1 MPAKYLRIYA
11 NNFINLLTLIPF
23 FIIMQKSFIVENVEA
38 NLDKITCLS
47 EAIIEGINF
56 RLMNAQGVWHV
67 NNEDDLYN
75 EVEAYIG
82 VPLAS
87 LSYCKNQ
94 PHKLTA
100 FM

>member
-1 MPAKYLRIYA
+1 MVYA
-11 NNFINLLTLIPF
+11 NNFINLLTLISF

-56 RLMNAQGVWHV
+56 RLMNALGVWHV
-67 NNEDDLYN
+67 NGANNDECEVNLYN

-82 VPLAS
+82 VPIARLE
-87 LSYCKNQ
+87 YCKNQ

>member
-1 MPAKYLRIYA
+1 
-11 NNFINLLTLIPF
+11 
-23 FIIMQKSFIVENVEA
+23 MQKSFIVENVEA
-38 NLDKITCLS
+38 NFDKVTCLS

-56 RLMNAQGVWHV
+56 RLSNAKGVWHV
-67 NNEDDLYN
+67 NNESDLYN

-82 VPLAS
+82 MPLAS

>member
-1 MPAKYLRIYA
+1 
-11 NNFINLLTLIPF
+11 
-23 FIIMQKSFIVENVEA
+23 MQKSFIVENVEA
-38 NLDKITCLS
+38 NFDKVTCLS

-67 NNEDDLYN
+67 NDESDLYN
-75 EVEAYIG
+75 KVEAYIG
-82 VPLAS
+82 VPIARLEF
-87 LSYCKNQ
+87 CKNQ